1 MPFTDSKVKAFNPFT
16 PIESLSTDRQTGWFQ
31 FTDLARKV
39 FVRRINATYSSPD
52 EITFKVYVD
61 GDDVNEVFSGAFRA
75 NVGDTGV
82 ILPVG
87 SDDSTETL
95 ITSST
100 SLFKNGD
107 WIQVDSEIMKIISAG
122 STTHT
127 VQRGMRGTTAAS
139 HSSGSPIAWKNYPMD
154 SIKIGNR
161 AKYAQVQISTSSSTN
176 PVEISRMEIEYE

>member
-1 MPFTDSKVKAFNPFT
+1 MPITDSKVKAFT
-16 PIESLSTDRQTGWFQ
+16 PVSPSESLSTDRQTGWFQ

-61 GDDVNEVFSGAFRA
+61 GDDINEVFSGAFRA

-82 ILPVG
+82 TLTSPHFATGNIL
-87 SDDSTETL
+87 TT
-95 ITSST
+95 TST

-122 STTHT
+122 STSHT

-139 HSSGSPIAWKNYPMD
+139 HSSASPIAWKNYPMD